1 MFRDYPAA
9 GAGSFSDHMSLQPDT
24 DKRLA
29 QTSRKLSAN
38 GVRLLVLA
46 LVLDVAGIILIVTDT
61 STVAGLFC
69 LGLSAPIIIG
79 AVMLMGSGA
88 VGSRSADH
96 KDWA

>member
-1 MFRDYPAA
+1 
-9 GAGSFSDHMSLQPDT
+9 MSLQPDT

-38 GVRLLVLA
+38 GLRLLVLA
-46 LVLDVAGIILIVTDT
+46 LVLDVAGIILIVTDV

-69 LGLSAPIIIG
+69 LGLSAPPMIG
-79 AVMLMGSGA
+79 ALMLMGSGA